1 MSTTWQIMG
10 GDALAVLGTL
20 PDARFHCCVTSPP
33 YWGLRDYGVEGQLGL
48 EKTPEEYVAKMVAVF
63 REVRRVLRDDGTLW
77 LNIGDTYCSD
87 DKWGGGSSG
96 KHAYGPE
103 RHRRNRPGMCGCKPK
118 DLVGIPWLLA
128 FALRADGWWLR
139 SEIIWHKRAPMPES
153 VTDRPTKAHEQVFLL
168 TKSQRYFYDVDATRT
183 PQESLGQRHEGA
195 SGYRDGHPSKGG
207 IKQRSLH
214 PLGANLRSVWP
225 LSPES
230 FKGAHFATMPTELA
244 RRCLLAG
251 TSERGCCAACGA
263 PIGRQVKRT
272 AMVIDR
278 SERTHEK
285 GRTRSSGTM
294 LSPPT
299 SETIGW
305 QATCECGANAVPC
318 RVLDPFSGAGTTGV
332 VARRLSLHYTGIEL
346 NADYAAMSRQRIR
359 DDAPLL
365 NAG

>member
-168 TKSQRYFYDVDATRT
+168 TKSQRYFYDSVAASEPAVAGANGSTFTAGKTGSAHPPEATTR
-183 PQESLGQRHEGA
+183 
-195 SGYRDGHPSKGG
+195 
-207 IKQRSLH
+207 
-214 PLGANLRSVWP
+214 NLRSVWP

-251 TSERGCCAACGA
+251 TSERGCCVLCGA
-263 PIGRQVKRT
+263 PIERQVKRT

-305 QATCECGANAVPC
+305 QSPCECGAASVPC

-332 VARRLSLHYTGIEL
+332 VARRLGLHYTGIEL
-346 NADYAAMSRQRIR
+346 NTDYADMSRQRIR